1 MSAVLKFILGVTAT
15 IMIGVA
21 AMLMDELPWS
31 AASVQRKI
39 ETRAAAALGDDAKW
53 AQITVDGQKVIISG
67 AAPSIA
73 ARDEIIARLEH
84 ADGLGGILIGGVTA
98 IDPSGLTVMPVLPLA
113 DPFIWIAER
122 ESDALLLSGYAPS
135 QIARDELIGLA
146 QTLFPDNRLSAEI
159 DVASGAPVDEA
170 IWVEAAAAS
179 LRALSHVANG
189 VAQANGKNFSVHGEA
204 LDETRANAARA
215 LMGDFPDGLIGEARI
230 DVRPAPADIN
240 DLIAQADIEEQSQ
253 AETEADEKIVNEEF
267 PPTPGLKEIALQ
279 NANLPENNCAEDLR
293 RAIDQRRISFSSA
306 RADIDNA
313 SRAQLRDIAT
323 ILNACPDIR
332 LHITGHTDASGNA
345 ARNRQLSGYRADAVR
360 AFLIS
365 VGSDESRLVA
375 SGVGSSRPLV
385 SNATPDGRARNR
397 RIEIE
402 IITDAP

>member
-146 QTLFPDNRLSAEI
+146 QTLFPYNRLSAEI
-159 DVASGAPVDEA
+159 DVASGAPVEEA

-215 LMGDFPDGLIGEARI
+215 LMGDFPDGLVGEARI

-240 DLIAQADIEEQSQ
+240 DLIAQADIEEQNQS
-253 AETEADEKIVNEEF
+253 ETEDEIVKEEF
-267 PPTPGLKEIALQ
+267 PPTPGLKELALQ

-293 RAIDQRRISFSSA
+293 QAIDQRRISFSSA
-306 RADIDNA
+306 RADIDNT

-323 ILNACPDIR
+323 IFNACPDIR
-332 LHITGHTDASGNA
+332 LRITGHTDASGNA